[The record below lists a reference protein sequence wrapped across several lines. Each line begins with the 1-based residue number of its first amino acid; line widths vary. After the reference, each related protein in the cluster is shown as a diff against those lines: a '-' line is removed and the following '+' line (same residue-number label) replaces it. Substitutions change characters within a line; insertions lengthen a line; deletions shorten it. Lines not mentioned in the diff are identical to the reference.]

1 MGGSAIKSTPIRRYN
16 RAEFDNIAQHM
27 IERLGKHFKN
37 VGVPLFYRNKPDFGD
52 LDILV
57 STDGFNYR
65 GGMREFIQDEFN
77 PNEIHHNANV
87 WSFDFQEF
95 QIDIITCSS
104 ENFQINLDYLSWND
118 CGNLLGKLAHAAGL
132 KFGQSGLFYRHK
144 DSEGQK
150 LGDIHITRDMQAI
163 CEVLDVDYD
172 TWAKG
177 FDTLEE
183 IFEFITS
190 SQYFNKKAVQL
201 DQLDRI
207 NRERDKK
214 RKTYMAFIEFCDK
227 KFPDTNDDEGFDKK
241 KIFKDVNKR
250 FPEAKL
256 EINKRKLDYNH
267 ARRLYIN
274 SKFNGK
280 MVIDEFGFE
289 GKELGDKLNCF
300 REYIE
305 DVFKDY
311 DTFILNNNE
320 DEIMRQF
327 KISCGQS

>member
-16 RAEFDNIAQHM
+16 RAEFDNMAQHM
-27 IERLGKHFKN
+27 IGRLGKHFKN

-57 STDGFNYR
+57 STDGFKKD
-65 GGMREFIQDEFN
+65 MKEFIMDEFN

-95 QIDIITCSS
+95 QIDIITCSA
-104 ENFQINLDYLSWND
+104 ENFQVNLDYLSWND

-144 DSEGQK
+144 IEGQK
-150 LGDIHITRDMQAI
+150 VGDIHITRDMKAI

-172 TWAKG
+172 TWANG
-177 FDTLEE
+177 FDEVEE
-183 IFEFITS
+183 IFEFITQS
-190 SQYFNKKAVQL
+190 KYFDWRRVQL

-214 RKTYMAFIEFCDK
+214 RKTYAAFIEWIEINAQVEI
-227 KFPDTNDDEGFDKK
+227 PDGEINKDI
-241 KIFKDVNKR
+241 IFKEVNKR
-250 FPEAKL
+250 FPEARL
-256 EINKRKLDYNH
+256 EANKRRINYEH
-267 ARRLYIN
+267 HRRLYIN

-300 REYIE
+300 RDYIE
-305 DVFKDY
+305 DAFKDY
-311 DTFILNNNE
+311 DSFILNNTE
-320 DEIMRQF
+320 EEIMRQF
-327 KISCGQS
+327 RISCGKS